1 MLKKILPYVKN
12 YKWHAIFSPI
22 MMVLEVLADIII
34 PFLMANIV
42 NIGIANRD
50 GDYVLRMGF
59 LMIGVAIFGGAMGT
73 ISSHLGATAGYGTA
87 FELRKKAYRSVQAY
101 SFNNIDEMSIPSL
114 ITRLTSDAETAGQ
127 IVMMSLRMA
136 FRSPFLFVFALIFS
150 FKVDSELAIIFLVA
164 VPIIVTGIVILFRKA
179 APLFDLMRVKLDDL
193 NAVIQEQ
200 LNGIRVIKTFNRQP
214 FAHDEYTEKNASL
227 RDTSIKALKIVLFM
241 QPMLIAAIYACM
253 TAVLWF
259 GGIRVYNGTLQA
271 GTIIA
276 FLTYVGQIMM
286 SLMMLTIYIINLTY
300 GRAALKRIFQVIDT
314 NSEIY
319 HPEDPI
325 HELEDGSVVFNH
337 VNFKYPGYRDNILDD
352 INLRFESGSQ
362 IGIVGSTGSSKST
375 LVQMIPRLYEVNEG
389 EVIVGSHNVKDYDL
403 EALREQIAMVL
414 QKNTLVSGT
423 IRSNMQWG
431 DEQATDEEIITALK
445 RAQAWEFVSQ
455 YPDILDH
462 VVEQGGSNYSG
473 GQRQR
478 LTIARALLKHPK
490 ILILDDSTSAVDTD
504 TDARIRRMIR
514 TELPGVT
521 TIIIAQRIDSIKG
534 ADQIV
539 VMDEGRVDATGTHDE
554 LMESSHIYRD
564 IHESQERGLEG

>member
-1 MLKKILPYVKN
+1 MLKKILPYVN
-12 YKWHAIFSPI
+12 HYRWYAIFSPI

-42 NIGIANRD
+42 NVGIANND
-50 GDYVLRMGF
+50 GDYVLRTGF
-59 LMIGVAIFGGAMGT
+59 LMIGVAIFGGVMGT
-73 ISSHLGATAGYGTA
+73 WSSHLGATAGYGTA
-87 FELRKKAYRSVQAY
+87 YELRKKAYRSIQAY

-114 ITRLTSDAETAGQ
+114 ITRLTSDSETAGQ

-136 FRSPFLFVFALIFS
+136 FRAPFLFVFALIFS
-150 FKVDSELAIIFLVA
+150 FQVDSELAIIFLVA
-164 VPIIVTGIVILFRKA
+164 IPIIVTGIVILFRKA

-193 NAVIQEQ
+193 NSVIQEQ
-200 LNGIRVIKTFNRQP
+200 LSGIRVIKTFNRQEY
-214 FAHDEYTEKNASL
+214 AHDEYTERNISL
-227 RDTSIKALKIVLFM
+227 RDISIKALKIVLFM

-259 GGIRVYNGTLQA
+259 GGNRIYDGSLQA

-300 GRAALKRIFQVIDT
+300 GRAALKRIFQIIDT
-314 NSEIY
+314 KSEIY
-319 HPEDPI
+319 HPENPL
-325 HELEDGSVVFNH
+325 HELEDGSVEFKH
-337 VNFKYPGYRDNILDD
+337 VSFKYPGYRDNILDD
-352 INLRFESGSQ
+352 INLRFESGQQ

-389 EVIVGSHNVKDYDL
+389 EVLVGGNNVKEYDL
-403 EALREQIAMVL
+403 AALREQIAMVL

-431 DEQATDEEIITALK
+431 DEQASDEEIITALK

-504 TDARIRRMIR
+504 TDARIRRMIK

-521 TIIIAQRIDSIKG
+521 TIIIAQRIDSIKN

-539 VMDEGRVDATGTHDE
+539 VMEEGRVDSTGSHDE
-554 LMESSHIYRD
+554 LMESSQIYRD
-564 IHESQERGLEG
+564 IYESQERGLEG